1 LGKRGVDS
9 FGTEEEGDKAH
20 LSVAAA
26 RLGVDGG
33 DGAMAKRWRWCSV
46 LSLFLNVK
54 KNKVK
59 KKRVGGGGDRREKG
73 TRVSRCWGVAL
84 REGKGTDVVVVGVV
98 VDGDLRLLSCSLWR

>member
-1 LGKRGVDS
+1 V
-9 FGTEEEGDKAH
+9 
-20 LSVAAA
+20 
-26 RLGVDGG
+26 RLGRCPGICEDHIE
-33 DGAMAKRWRWCSV
+33 KR
-46 LSLFLNVK
+46 NQAK

-59 KKRVGGGGDRREKG
+59 KKRVGGGGDRREKR